1 MTVGE
6 FQSNWN
12 AARTLLQVLE
22 VCGRAIARA
31 PGSRYPKTPAQD
43 DARREVIEALAGVY
57 RRIGKTHILT
67 RAVREALV
75 PIRDRAIA
83 SQPSLKAAADVLLT
97 GFDAAL
103 GAVAARAFEATAG
116 TLSLGEGTV
125 FPIATHDLKALLGGH
140 ALSPRPTSTRHVYD
154 ARAFLDVATGLSPDL
169 RITFDFAPG
178 PGVLNRF
185 VEAPVVG
192 VALPNTRV
200 SELDLVTDLPRRK
213 FFNVRPRDPAMQ
225 EERLRSVLRT
235 ASDASVPLVLLPE
248 LSTTPALAERIG
260 EWVQGDLGAISLAV
274 AGSHHGPDPKPTGVF
289 GHNRCVAHGPGLA
302 APLVHDKFSPYI
314 LKEWDSREYDPP
326 LVEDIDAGN
335 KSLTVRWSMGWS
347 FTTLVCKDF
356 LDHTLV
362 AALRVLRPNLVLVAA
377 FSPDTANFVS
387 AASDLAVQSQAIVV
401 VANFAGGPN
410 ADAAIVSTP
419 RRDASRVCHPSG
431 AVGAPCV
438 LIVSLK
444 DSKVT
449 WRSDTG

>member
-6 FQSNWN
+6 FKSSWD

-31 PGSRYPKTPAQD
+31 PGRRYPETPAQD

-57 RRIGKTHILT
+57 RRLGKTHVLT

-75 PIRDRAIA
+75 PIRDRAIGN
-83 SQPSLKAAADVLLT
+83 QPSLKAAADVLLT
-97 GFDAAL
+97 GFDNAL

-116 TLSLGEGTV
+116 TLSLGDGTV
-125 FPIATHDLKALLGGH
+125 FPIATHDMKALLGGH
-140 ALSPRPTSTRHVYD
+140 SLSPRPTSTRHVYD

-178 PGVLNRF
+178 PGVVNRF
-185 VEAPVVG
+185 VDAPVVG
-192 VALPNTRV
+192 VALPNARLTDFDFV
-200 SELDLVTDLPRRK
+200 PDLPRGK
-213 FFNVRPRDPAMQ
+213 FFNVRPRDAAAQ
-225 EERLRSVLRT
+225 EERLRSLLRT
-235 ASDASVPLVLLPE
+235 ASNASVPLVLLPE
-248 LSTTPALAERIG
+248 LSMTGALTDRIG
-260 EWVQGDLGAISLAV
+260 EWVQGDLGGISLIV
-274 AGSHHGPDPKPTGVF
+274 AGSHHEPDPKPTGVF

-302 APLVHDKFSPYI
+302 APLIHDKFSPYV

-326 LVEDIDAGN
+326 LIEDIDAGN
-335 KSLTVRWSMGWS
+335 KCLTVRWSMGWS

-419 RRDASRVCHPSG
+419 RRDASRVCHPFGGVDTPS
-431 AVGAPCV
+431 V
-438 LIVSLK
+438 LTASLR
-444 DSKVT
+444 DSTVT
-449 WRSDTG
+449 WRSDNG